1 MFGDILCR
9 MLGADRH
16 VSLNGQSVHANNMCS
31 VYICV
36 FYFETVLNVLR
47 HIFAV
52 QAHMNVH
59 HVFQQI
65 DLLIYCFEL
74 IIPRNKSTTFNPA
87 RKQPTDL

>member
-1 MFGDILCR
+1 M
-9 MLGADRH
+9 
-16 VSLNGQSVHANNMCS
+16 
-31 VYICV
+31 
-36 FYFETVLNVLR
+36 
-47 HIFAV
+47 

-87 RKQPTDL
+87 RKQPTDLYLINFSTQRPNQPNLPPQIQHDNRKKTLQDDNSIKDMVIFHCYVFF